1 MNKTIL
7 FLIAV
12 LVISTTLGSAT
23 ALVIPVDFSTTDNVK
38 LYTKTQ
44 NLVLDDSSVIQIV
57 TQKCDEG
64 DTIVNGYLKHFTSET
79 VPKIDPNQF
88 SSSAFNVDGT
98 DGWII
103 EWFPNAPVGEEFDFV
118 IVCGKIVPMM
128 TVGGIEIPTDTTS
141 LLLAYSILNM
151 YWMAP
156 TAVGIGVGIYLVKRK
171 IE

>member
-64 DTIVNGYLKHFTSET
+64 DTIVNGYLNHSTSET
-79 VPKIDPNQF
+79 VPKINLNQF

-103 EWFPNAPVGEEFDFV
+103 DWLPTAPDDEEFDFV

-128 TVGGIEIPTDTTS
+128 VIGGLHLETDTTS
-141 LLLAYSILNM
+141 LLLGYSVLNM
-151 YWMAP
+151 YWIAP
-156 TAVGIGVGIYLVKRK
+156 LVIGIGLGLYLVKRK
-171 IE
+171 I